1 MERNMSERTK
11 WVSRTLAVI
20 WAIVGVKTAYGLIV
34 YLFSSGIV
42 FSLAHYFGGL
52 IVIVLGTAL
61 CSFFFW
67 LAIRLWMQFES
78 RHVRL
83 CAAIPAI
90 LIFGL
95 ATEFIR
101 KTIED
106 ASVIYWPAAKDMV
119 VEAQIPAFIGLFAAG
134 VCYLVVKRF
143 LFFLLKV
150 KEDID
155 ADKFR
160 HSRILYFVILSVFL
174 WSMLMGIAIYFDD
187 KYINLYDNRFFWYPF
202 AALIVP
208 LLAAV
213 LFYKICIWLFV
224 TKPLKAL
231 QSNPT
236 GLVPA
241 SKE

>member
-1 MERNMSERTK
+1 MEQNMSERMK

-20 WAIVGVKTAYGLIV
+20 WAIVGIKTAYGLIV
-34 YLFSSGIV
+34 YLFSSGVV
-42 FSLAHYFGGL
+42 FSLAHYFWGL
-52 IVIVLGTAL
+52 IVIALGTAL

-67 LAIRLWMQFES
+67 LAIRLWTQFES

-83 CAAIPAI
+83 CAAVPAI

-95 ATEFIR
+95 AAEFIR
-101 KTIED
+101 KIIED
-106 ASVIYWPAAKDMV
+106 VSVTYWPAAKNMV
-119 VEAQIPAFIGLFAAG
+119 IEAQIPAFIGLFAAG
-134 VCYLVVKRF
+134 ICYLIVKRF

-155 ADKFR
+155 AEKFR
-160 HSRILYFVILSVFL
+160 QSRTQYFVILSVFF

-187 KYINLYDNRFFWYPF
+187 KYINLYDKRFFWFPF
-202 AALIVP
+202 AALIIP
-208 LLAAV
+208 LLTAV

-224 TKPLKAL
+224 TKPLKVL
-231 QSNPT
+231 QSKPT
-236 GLVPA
+236 GLFSA